1 MIWFSNQRHKTKNN
15 KALREELV
23 EREANKRLELYRNS
37 VEVNK
42 ASAQLACVPCQPI
55 IYKVSQVFTALLT
68 KCAQLTAKVA
78 QFVNHC
84 INDFLAIACPDYL
97 ALSTI

>member
-23 EREANKRLELYRNS
+23 EREANKRLESYRNS

-42 ASAQLACVPCQPI
+42 ASAQLACVPC
-55 IYKVSQVFTALLT
+55 
-68 KCAQLTAKVA
+68 
-78 QFVNHC
+78 
-84 INDFLAIACPDYL
+84 
-97 ALSTI
+97 